1 MDQDQQDQQPKP
13 NPKQRISFAGCVYW
27 RRSRKAQESAKQ
39 QFVSTYDAIRQVLE
53 QKTPAPQETAR
64 KWKAVRISEP
74 GKYFWG
80 FARR

>member
-1 MDQDQQDQQPKP
+1 MNQDQQAAPK
-13 NPKQRISFAGCVYW
+13 KRISFAGCVYW
-27 RRSRKAQESAKQ
+27 RRSGKTAKSVKQ
-39 QFVSTYDAIRQVLE
+39 QFISTYDAIRQVLE
-53 QKTPAPQETAR
+53 QETPATQETAR